1 MARQIWSKLLH
12 GMPVVCEAW
21 LIEQSLYQ
29 NQTYVSVGGG
39 GGVTE
44 VCLTR
49 AADANED

>member
-39 GGVTE
+39 GGGYGSVFDSRGR
-44 VCLTR
+44 C
-49 AADANED
+49 

>member
-39 GGVTE
+39 GGGGYGSVFDSRGR
-44 VCLTR
+44 C
-49 AADANED
+49 